1 MDTTPQHILNKA
13 KGLKSWLITH
23 RRHLHQHPELSFEEY
38 ETKKYLRHVL
48 KEMGLSVSDITET
61 GIATTCHGAKA
72 GPYIALRSDMDAL
85 PLQENTNLSFAS
97 ANRNVMHACGHD
109 VHMTCLLGALRILN
123 ELRSEFAGNVLGIFQ
138 PGEEMLPGGAIKVI
152 ESGVFEKHKPKL
164 IIGQHVMPGQPTG
177 TLGFRPGQY
186 MASTDEI
193 YITVKGNGG
202 HIAVPSLT
210 QDVISAA
217 AEIVLSLKKQITNKA
232 GNVPVIIGFGKTEA
246 EGSTNL
252 MPTEA
257 KLTGTLR
264 TMDEKFRAYAKSLIH
279 SIATHIAEQYGAEAK
294 ITIINGYPSLTN
306 HALYTKEAMQFAGE
320 LVGNQNII
328 KLEKRMT
335 GEDFAHYSRVMPAIF
350 YRLGIA
356 GNHSGINNVHRPDF
370 DVDENALIY
379 GSASMAWLALKF
391 LNRL

>member
-1 MDTTPQHILNKA
+1 MNTPQQILDNA
-13 KGLKSWLITH
+13 KKLKSWLVSH
-23 RRHLHQHPELSFEEY
+23 RRHLHQHPELSFKEF
-38 ETKKYLRHVL
+38 ETKIYLRHVL
-48 KEMGLSVSDITET
+48 KDMGLPVSDITKT
-61 GIATTCHGAKA
+61 GLSTTCHGAKV

-85 PLQENTNLSFAS
+85 PLQENTNLSFTS
-97 ANRNVMHACGHD
+97 ANHKVMHACGHD

-138 PGEEMLPGGAIKVI
+138 PGEEVLPGGAIKVI
-152 ESGVFEKHKPKL
+152 ESGIFEKYKPKL

-177 TLGFRPGQY
+177 TLGFKPGHY
-186 MASTDEI
+186 MASTDEL

-202 HIAVPSLT
+202 HIAVPQLT
-210 QDVISAA
+210 KDIISAA
-217 AEIVLSLKKQITNKA
+217 AEIVLSLKKQIIKEA
-232 GNVPVIIGFGKTEA
+232 GDIPVIIGFGKIEA

-257 KLTGTLR
+257 KLTGTFR
-264 TMDEKFRAYAKSLIH
+264 TMDEKFRKHAKSLIH
-279 SIATHIAEQYGAEAK
+279 SIANQIAERYGAKAE

-306 HALYTKEAMQFAGE
+306 HTLYTKEAMQFAGE

-328 KLEKRMT
+328 KLDKRMT
-335 GEDFAHYSRVMPAIF
+335 GEDFAHYSRIMPAIF

-356 GNHSGINNVHRPDF
+356 GNHTGINNIHRPDF